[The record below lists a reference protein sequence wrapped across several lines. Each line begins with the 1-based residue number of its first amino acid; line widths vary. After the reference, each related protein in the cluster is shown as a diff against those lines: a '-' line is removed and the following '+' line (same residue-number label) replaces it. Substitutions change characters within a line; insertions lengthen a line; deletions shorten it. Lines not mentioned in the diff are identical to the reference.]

1 MARIPKSVD
10 TSSSDSRT
18 GTACD
23 STKVAPQEGAS
34 APTASR
40 CTDIPSLHHDDPISA
55 ETGRIESLQQ
65 AHEQCVTLLEAGIAK
80 AKRGGGPWA
89 SSTTSLRG
97 GSSAS
102 VASSECSDSQ
112 VLFSLPPVTQRRTG
126 SSSSWE
132 VQSSSSV
139 SSLGWRSRSDPS
151 EDHQAGGKRRMWV
164 AMLGGCNEAGL
175 AGRAV
180 AQGNPAPTQGARSFD
195 PVFSMTPPKPK
206 DCGRCAGSMYG
217 KGRVQCHACSGIGHY
232 NRGAGRDEDRCGICY
247 GKSWEVCPSCGG
259 SGHGY

>member
-1 MARIPKSVD
+1 MRKQRSRRHPSVWNRRCAYWQETRSCRHGASQLMARFLRALILLVA
-10 TSSSDSRT
+10 
-18 GTACD
+18 TAEQERAEFD
-23 STKVAPQEGAS
+23 KVAPQEGAS

-139 SSLGWRSRSDPS
+139 SSLGWRS
-151 EDHQAGGKRRMWV
+151 
-164 AMLGGCNEAGL
+164 
-175 AGRAV
+175 
-180 AQGNPAPTQGARSFD
+180 
-195 PVFSMTPPKPK
+195 
-206 DCGRCAGSMYG
+206 
-217 KGRVQCHACSGIGHY
+217 
-232 NRGAGRDEDRCGICY
+232 
-247 GKSWEVCPSCGG
+247 
-259 SGHGY
+259 